1 MSLLSIILVGVPV
14 VTVPVYSV
22 SSSEET
28 VKLTGSGSDVVMTS
42 SMKTLLCNGLGYVL
56 LLLLLDNYYY
66 TV

>member
-1 MSLLSIILVGVPV
+1 M
-14 VTVPVYSV
+14 PVYSV